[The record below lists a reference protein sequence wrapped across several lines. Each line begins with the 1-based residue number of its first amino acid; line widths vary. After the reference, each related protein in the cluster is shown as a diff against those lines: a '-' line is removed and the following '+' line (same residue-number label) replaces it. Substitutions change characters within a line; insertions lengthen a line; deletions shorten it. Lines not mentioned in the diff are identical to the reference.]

1 MDEAAMSD
9 ERGER
14 LVWSVEET
22 GRLLG
27 ISRAHAYELVARG
40 ELPHLAAGPAGR
52 GAEAH
57 DRGAPRQRRHNR
69 VTDAD
74 AGVIV
79 ALGPDGTA
87 LLVTESSLSFRQ
99 AIGPVAWSALEL
111 LALSGQLDAR
121 GALVVTVGVREL
133 AAQLG
138 VGRDA
143 TANALSHL
151 RELGLISASQQ
162 RAGRG
167 RFDGTRHTI
176 LLPLL
181 TEPSRSARTRSAKTA
196 RRDAHREQRQRR
208 HCHCSTTRPTRPPTR
223 RPRT

>member
-1 MDEAAMSD
+1 M
-9 ERGER
+9 
-14 LVWSVEET
+14 
-22 GRLLG
+22 
-27 ISRAHAYELVARG
+27 
-40 ELPHLAAGPAGR
+40 
-52 GAEAH
+52 
-57 DRGAPRQRRHNR
+57 
-69 VTDAD
+69 TDAD

-87 LLVTESSLSFRQ
+87 LLVTESSLSLRQ
-99 AIGPVAWSALEL
+99 ATGPVAWSALEL
-111 LALSGQLDAR
+111 LALSAQLDAR
-121 GALVVTVGVREL
+121 GALVVAVGVRDL

-176 LLPLL
+176 LLPVL
-181 TEPSRSARTRSAKTA
+181 TEPSRNTRTRSSKTA
-196 RRDAHREQRQRR
+196 RLRRAQRTA
-208 HCHCSTTRPTRPPTR
+208 SPTSPSLFDDPTDPPTD
-223 RPRT
+223 PPTAARTDATDASDSSSPDHSTPVPEDLPKKLHELAFNRMPSAGDAGGVSC